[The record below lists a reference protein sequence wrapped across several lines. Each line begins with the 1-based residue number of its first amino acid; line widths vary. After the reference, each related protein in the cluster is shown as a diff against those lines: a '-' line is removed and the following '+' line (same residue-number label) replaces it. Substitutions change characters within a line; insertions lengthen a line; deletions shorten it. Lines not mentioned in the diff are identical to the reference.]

1 MLNGWMVPGLGI
13 FVVMQASAAIWWAS
27 ATDTQV
33 EKNTSAIERVIDN
46 EKQIAIIQVQ
56 QSAMQDDVV
65 EIKDDNKELK
75 QMTQEILGK
84 VNDLS
89 KD

>member
-1 MLNGWMVPGLGI
+1 
-13 FVVMQASAAIWWAS
+13 
-27 ATDTQV
+27 
-33 EKNTSAIERVIDN
+33 
-46 EKQIAIIQVQ
+46 
-56 QSAMQDDVV
+56 MQDDVV

-84 VNDLS
+84 VNDLA

>member
-27 ATDTQV
+27 ATDNQV

-84 VNDLS
+84 VNDLVN
-89 KD
+89 D

>member
-33 EKNTSAIERVIDN
+33 EKNTTAIERVIDN

-75 QMTQEILGK
+75 QMTQEILLK
-84 VNDLS
+84 VNTLGND
-89 KD
+89 

>member
-1 MLNGWMVPGLGI
+1 MLNGWMVPGLGV

-27 ATDTQV
+27 ATDTEVQ
-33 EKNTSAIERVIDN
+33 KNTSAIERVIDN

-75 QMTQEILGK
+75 QMTQEILLK
-84 VNDLS
+84 VNTLGND
-89 KD
+89 